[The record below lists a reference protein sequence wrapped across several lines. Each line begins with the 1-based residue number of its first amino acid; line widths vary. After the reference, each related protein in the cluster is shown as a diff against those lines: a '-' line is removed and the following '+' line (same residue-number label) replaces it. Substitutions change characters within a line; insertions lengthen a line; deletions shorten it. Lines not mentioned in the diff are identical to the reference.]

1 MEQIILILMLFIV
14 INSAFKL
21 SFWKWWQVGIFSLV
35 AAAFAAGMYPY
46 AILQSKTQIAD
57 YLQNTG
63 ALQDMA
69 ILVTLESALCF
80 GFCITYLRGL
90 YGKKEPWWAKLLWW
104 YPGVLIFP
112 VLFYCLAELIFLFVG
127 VPFTVT
133 SYALAAAVLVLLPVL
148 SWLMKYLVPE
158 PDLRLEIHF
167 LISLFI
173 CILGLLSTVNG
184 RTVYAAVSQPVN
196 WKAVWLSI
204 AVFVILFAAG
214 FAWNRM
220 KFPLLQR
227 MRKKKMKMEKQ
238 TFSPSEDK
246 H

>member
-1 MEQIILILMLFIV
+1 MLFIG

-21 SFWKWWQVGIFSLV
+21 SFWKGWQVAVFSLV
-35 AAAFAAGMYPY
+35 AAVFAAGMYPY

-63 ALQDMA
+63 ALQNMA

-80 GFCITYLRGL
+80 GFCVAYLRGL
-90 YGKKEPWWAKLLWW
+90 YGKKNPWWAKLLWW

-112 VLFYCLAELIFLFVG
+112 VLFYCLTELIFTFVG
-127 VPFTVT
+127 VPFSVT
-133 SYALAAAVLVLLPVL
+133 AYVFAAAVLVLLPAL

-167 LISLFI
+167 LVSLFI

-184 RTVYAAVSQPVN
+184 RTVYAAVDMSVN
-196 WKAVWLSI
+196 WNAVGLSLAGA
-204 AVFVILFAAG
+204 AVLFAGG
-214 FAWNRM
+214 FVWNQI
-220 KFPLLQR
+220 KFPWLQ
-227 MRKKKMKMEKQ
+227 KKRLKKESKI
-238 TFSPSEDK
+238 DK
-246 H
+246 